1 MRRWARIA
9 TAGVAVLAGA
19 TLVLA
24 AVSIEALGEQG
35 EPGAPGVVLGLGIAT
50 IVASVATVFFAWARY
65 VALALLGTAFG
76 LAYSGELAD
85 DSVYEAIAGV
95 SFVLLGLLSLIGARG
110 RRAGPRASPGGAASP
125 DAASGGPSTADGE
138 PGGRAPL
145 S

>member
-1 MRRWARIA
+1 VRRWARIA

-24 AVSIEALGEQG
+24 AVTIEALGEEG
-35 EPGAPGVVLGLGIAT
+35 DPGAPGVVLGLGIAT
-50 IVASVATVFFAWARY
+50 IVVGAATLLFPWARY
-65 VALALLGTAFG
+65 VALALLGTAFW

-85 DSVYEAIAGV
+85 DSVYEAVAGV

-110 RRAGPRASPGGAASP
+110 RRAGPRASSGGGASP
-125 DAASGGPSTADGE
+125 GAPSEGPSTAGGE
-138 PGGRAPL
+138 PDGRAPR